1 MLCGIPVTLQPQFV
15 NDICI
20 ALAEMT
26 DDVDEVSLVSN
37 IVPNLILVAAAE
49 TPEIRIMRYIA
60 NHHSKFV

>member
-1 MLCGIPVTLQPQFV
+1 MIF
-15 NDICI
+15 CI